1 MPISRLVRRFPRRSL
16 AITAAP
22 LCTALALLS
31 LVLAP
36 ADAFASDSP
45 GNYYYGA
52 DSGNPTALGTGP
64 YTMPT
69 VGGTFGVY
77 VAEDG
82 PGLICRDVQVTSID

>member
-36 ADAFASDSP
+36 AHAFASDSP

-64 YTMPT
+64 IRCQRWAERLEYTWLRT
-69 VGGTFGVY
+69 DLV
-77 VAEDG
+77 
-82 PGLICRDVQVTSID
+82 